1 MKTTVEAI
9 GKGHFEV
16 EYMDG
21 LAGTGFYDS
30 TLAQVISAISRQVP
44 YREPK
49 SISWVTEEA

>member
-30 TLAQVISAISRQVP
+30 TLAQVISAISRQVL